1 MGTYYSLAKS
11 EQMIPSDGFLFLE
24 VEVGE
29 SKEKKK
35 HRMGA
40 FSVDDIIGWC
50 CFGRAEVTIADL

>member
-1 MGTYYSLAKS
+1 MATYMGSYYSLAKS

-40 FSVDDIIGWC
+40 FMLMLLLGGVALG
-50 CFGRAEVTIADL
+50 ELK